1 MTYVFYSITSL
12 FLIVLQTVI
21 LPDLPILNSVF
32 DLTAMFVIY
41 LGLMRSARE
50 GIPVVLMLGVI
61 MDNLSGAPFMVFITT
76 YFWWYVGVRWLARIL
91 QVGMRFRLAVI
102 IVAGILLE
110 NVIFIL
116 AFGGV
121 DALRQMPSTTAG
133 KILPRLLW
141 ALIFGPLLI
150 LILEQTHRIWDRW
163 VRTFLIRRSDSVGGR
178 AAR

>member
-1 MTYVFYSITSL
+1 MTYVFYTITSL
-12 FLIVLQTVI
+12 LLIVLQTVI
-21 LPDLPILNSVF
+21 LPDLPVLNSVF

-61 MDNLSGAPFMVFITT
+61 MDNLSGAPFMVFTTT
-76 YFWWYVGVRWLARIL
+76 YFWLYVGVCWLSRIL

-102 IVAGILLE
+102 IIAGILLE

-116 AFGGV
+116 AFGGL

-133 KILPRLLW
+133 KIVPRLLW
-141 ALIFGPLLI
+141 ALVFGPILI
-150 LILEQTHRIWDRW
+150 LILAHTHRVWDRW
-163 VRTFLIRRSDSVGGR
+163 VRTVLIRRSDSVGGR

>member
-1 MTYVFYSITSL
+1 MTYVFYLLTSL

-21 LPDLPILNSVF
+21 LPDLPILDSVF

-50 GIPVVLMLGVI
+50 GLPVVLMLGVI

-76 YFWWYVGVRWLARIL
+76 YFWLYVGVRWLARIL

-141 ALIFGPLLI
+141 ALFFGPILI
-150 LILEQTHRIWDRW
+150 LILEHMHRIWDRW
-163 VRTFLIRRSDSVGGR
+163 VRAFLIRRSDSVGGR
-178 AAR
+178 AVR

>member
-1 MTYVFYSITSL
+1 MTYVFYIFTSL

-21 LPDLPILNSVF
+21 LPDLPVLNNVF

-41 LGLMRSARE
+41 LGLLRSARE
-50 GIPVVLMLGVI
+50 GLPVVFLLGVI

-76 YFWWYVGVRWLARIL
+76 YFWLYVGVRWLSRIL
-91 QVGMRFRLAVI
+91 QVGMRFRLAFI
-102 IVAGILLE
+102 IGAGILLE

-116 AFGGV
+116 AFGGI

-133 KILPRLLW
+133 MILPRLLW
-141 ALIFGPLLI
+141 ALIFGPFLI
-150 LILEQTHRIWDRW
+150 LILEHVHRIWDRW
-163 VRTFLIRRSDSVGGR
+163 VRTFLIRRSDPIGGR

>member
-76 YFWWYVGVRWLARIL
+76 YFWLYVGVRWLARIL

>member
-1 MTYVFYSITSL
+1 MTYVFYIFTSL

-21 LPDLPILNSVF
+21 LPDLPVLNSVF

-41 LGLMRSARE
+41 LGLMRSVRE
-50 GIPVVLMLGVI
+50 GLPVVLMLGVI
-61 MDNLSGAPFMVFITT
+61 MDNLSGAPFLVFITT
-76 YFWWYVGVRWLARIL
+76 YFWLYVGVRWLSRIL

-102 IVAGILLE
+102 VVAGILLE
-110 NVIFIL
+110 NVIFIV
-116 AFGGV
+116 AFGGL

-141 ALIFGPLLI
+141 ALIFGPI
-150 LILEQTHRIWDRW
+150 LILVLAHMHRLWDRW
-163 VRTFLIRRSDSVGGR
+163 VRTFLVRRSDSVGGR